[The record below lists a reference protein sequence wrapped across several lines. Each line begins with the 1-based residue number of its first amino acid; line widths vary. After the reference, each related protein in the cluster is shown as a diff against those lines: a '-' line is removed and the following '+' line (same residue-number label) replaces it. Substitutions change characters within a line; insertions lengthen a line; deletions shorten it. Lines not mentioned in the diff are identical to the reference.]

1 MIEGL
6 IVEMDQEG
14 QEAGVDPIEGGHL
27 AEVYLLSVEDYQ
39 GVSHHM
45 IGVQIAEA
53 ALWRGKGDIKE
64 VLLMM
69 NMMLNIHIGGE
80 GVEAD
85 LHTTGDLTE
94 EEVPLL
100 IREFIV
106 RTGDQLIEV
115 HPLVEGPIAEVH
127 LHIGDKGKED
137 FIVKRNPL
145 TEDSG
150 EVHHQEEEVGIC
162 HLQEELGIEE

>member
-1 MIEGL
+1 
-6 IVEMDQEG
+6 MDQEG
-14 QEAGVDPIEGGHL
+14 QEAGVDPIEGGHS

-45 IGVQIAEA
+45 IDIHIAEA
-53 ALWRGKGDIKE
+53 ALQRGRGDIKE
-64 VLLMM
+64 VLFMM
-69 NMMLNIHIGGE
+69 NMMLNIHQGEE

-94 EEVPLL
+94 EEVNLL
-100 IREFIV
+100 IGECID

-115 HPLVEGPIAEVH
+115 HPLVQGPIVEVH
-127 LHIGDKGKED
+127 LHIGDRGKED
-137 FIVKRNPL
+137 FTVERHPL

-162 HLQEELGIEE
+162 LLQEGHPQEEQGVEE